1 MKEPQTH
8 TGRTAVVTGAARG
21 IGHAVAVKLAARGA
35 RVALVDLARPDELAA
50 QLPHGALAIAADV
63 STEAGWAHIG
73 ERVRAELGGADIVI
87 NNAGAY
93 PQIPLEDLD
102 YQKWRQAL
110 ALNLDSHYFSAR
122 QFVPG
127 MRKKKWGRFV
137 NISSNSIGSNLP
149 GLCHYMA
156 AKMGV
161 IGLVRA
167 LANEVGDDGI
177 TVNAIVPAI
186 TNTPGTSK
194 VPPDLKKSV
203 WQQQAIKRFAEPEDI
218 AGPIVFLTSDDAAF
232 VTGQALVA
240 DGGMYKIS

>member
-1 MKEPQTH
+1 MDEPRTH
-8 TGRTAVVTGAARG
+8 AGRTAVVTGAARG
-21 IGHAVAVKLAARGA
+21 IGYAVAVKLARRGA
-35 RVALVDLARPDELAA
+35 RVALVDLTPPDEAA
-50 QLPHGALAIAADV
+50 ARLPGNALAIAADV
-63 STEAGWAHIG
+63 STESGWAHIG
-73 ERVRAELGGADIVI
+73 ERVRAEFGGADIVV

-93 PQIPLEDLD
+93 PQIAIEDLD
-102 YQKWRQAL
+102 YTKWRQAL

-122 QFVPG
+122 EFVPG

-137 NISSNSIGSNLP
+137 NISSNSIGTNLP

-167 LANEVGDDGI
+167 LANEVGQDGI

-186 TNTPGTSK
+186 TNTPGTSAI
-194 VPPDLKKSV
+194 PADLKKSV
-203 WQQQAIKRFAEPEDI
+203 WQLQAIQRFAEPDDI

>member
-8 TGRTAVVTGAARG
+8 TGRIAVVTGAARG
-21 IGHAVAVKLAARGA
+21 IGHAVAAKLAQRGS
-35 RVALVDLARPDELAA
+35 RVALVDLEPPDAQAA
-50 QLPHGALAIAADV
+50 GLPGQALAIAADV
-63 STEAGWAHIG
+63 SSEAGWAHIG
-73 ERVRAELGGADIVI
+73 ERVRAQLGDPDIVV
-87 NNAGAY
+87 NNAGIY
-93 PQIPLEDLD
+93 PQIVLEELD
-102 YQKWRQAL
+102 YAKWRHTL
-110 ALNLDSHYFSAR
+110 AVNLDSNYFSAR
-122 QFVPG
+122 EFVPG

-137 NISSNSIGSNLP
+137 NISSNSIGTNLP

-161 IGLVRA
+161 LGFVRA
-167 LANEVGDDGI
+167 LANEVGQDGI
-177 TVNAIVPAI
+177 TVNAIVPAL

-194 VPPDLKKSV
+194 VPEELKKSV
-203 WQQQAIKRFAEPEDI
+203 WQLQAIRRFAEPEDI

>member
-1 MKEPQTH
+1 MSEPQTH
-8 TGRTAVVTGAARG
+8 LGRTAVITGAGRG
-21 IGHAVAVKLAARGA
+21 IGHAVAVKLAQRGA
-35 RVALVDLARPDELAA
+35 RVALVDLTPPEEAAAR
-50 QLPHGALAIAADV
+50 LPGNALAITADV

-73 ERVRAELGGADIVI
+73 QRVKAEFGSADIVV

-93 PQIPLEDLD
+93 PQIALEDLD
-102 YQKWRQAL
+102 YAKWRQAL

-122 QFVPG
+122 EFVPG

-137 NISSNSIGSNLP
+137 NVSSNSIGTNLP

-161 IGLVRA
+161 LGWVRG
-167 LANEVGDDGI
+167 LANELGQDGI
-177 TVNAIVPAI
+177 TVNAIVPAL

-194 VPPDLKKSV
+194 VPEELKRSV
-203 WQQQAIKRFAEPEDI
+203 WQLQAIKRFAEPEDI